1 MKKCIYGLV
10 DCDNFYVSCE
20 RIFRP
25 NLVGK
30 PVVVLSNNDGCI
42 IARSNE
48 AKNLGIQMGTP
59 YFKVYEYI
67 KENNVEVFSSNYP
80 LYADIS
86 SRIVEILKIFS
97 PNIEMYSID
106 EAFIT
111 LNLTNSNLTT
121 YGKQIRQKILQDIGI
136 PTTVGIAYTK
146 TLTKIASKIGKKD
159 IEYEGCLSLL
169 DIQTNDK
176 YLEMVDVEDIW
187 GIGRQYSKWLRSVN
201 ISNAKE
207 LKHADR
213 KSIRKKMTVQG
224 LRTVLELNNIECI
237 PLQSNTVV
245 KKNITSSKSFG
256 KKTDSLEDI
265 KKALAVNVSQAGQ
278 KLREQNSVAGVI
290 NIFITSNPFKTPYY
304 SKLVSIKLP
313 FKVCDTPTLIKY
325 SFLGLKQIFK
335 KGYIYK
341 KCGVI
346 LSDISSVNDIQ
357 LNLFQKDFLYD
368 FSKKN
373 RIMESVDKLNKKWG
387 RDTVKIASMG
397 IENTLKMKQY
407 MKSQRYTTDWSELLI
422 VNI

>member
-1 MKKCIYGLV
+1 MRKCIYGLV

-397 IENTLKMKQY
+397 IENTLKMKQD